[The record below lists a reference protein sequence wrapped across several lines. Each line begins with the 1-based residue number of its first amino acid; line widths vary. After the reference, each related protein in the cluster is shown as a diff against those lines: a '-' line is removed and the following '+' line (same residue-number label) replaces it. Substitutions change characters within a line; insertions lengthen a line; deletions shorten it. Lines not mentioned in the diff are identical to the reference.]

1 MDIEWFMIINSITIL
16 LLCYVINRSYKSKS
30 NPDYERLSEQVI
42 NSYYK
47 LVDSKSDIIEMTNL
61 NWRVIEVNNIKI
73 YLPVITFK
81 IKKVKV
87 LL

>member
-16 LLCYVINRSYKSKS
+16 FLCYVINRSYKSKS
-30 NPDYERLSEQVI
+30 NTDYERLSEQVI

-47 LVDSKSDIIEMTNL
+47 LVDSKSDIIEMANL
-61 NWRVIEVNNIKI
+61 NWRVMEVNNIKI

-81 IKKVKV
+81 IK
-87 LL
+87 